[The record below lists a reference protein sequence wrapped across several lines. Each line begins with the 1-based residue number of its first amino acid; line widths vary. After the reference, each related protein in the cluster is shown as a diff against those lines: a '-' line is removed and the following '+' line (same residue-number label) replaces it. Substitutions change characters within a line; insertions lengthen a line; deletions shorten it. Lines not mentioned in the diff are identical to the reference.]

1 MMKKLED
8 AMRRSAEAMVVFW
21 SMFSAWCENRIE
33 DARNWWQNRRRE
45 RGDRPRRPRQTVVVR
60 NNRILPPF
68 VIIIIILWAN
78 KAGIFKDYPGIQ
90 EFVNMLAYVV
100 DQFYQFAMK
109 IVNSLVKHFNIPV
122 VWEDFQNW
130 FWKNWIF

>member
-1 MMKKLED
+1 MKKLED
-8 AMRRSAEAMVVFW
+8 YMRRFADAMVAFW
-21 SMFSAWCENRIE
+21 AVFSAWCVSRIT
-33 DARNWWQNRRRE
+33 DARTWCQERRRE
-45 RGDRPRRPRQTVVVR
+45 REDRPRRPRQTVVVR

-130 FWKNWIF
+130 FWSNWMF

>member
-1 MMKKLED
+1 MKKLGD
-8 AMRRSAEAMVVFW
+8 YMRRFAEAMVAFW
-21 SMFSAWCENRIE
+21 AVFSAWCVSRIT
-33 DARNWWQNRRRE
+33 DARTWCQERRRE
-45 RGDRPRRPRQTVVVR
+45 REDRQRRPRQTVVVR
-60 NNRILPPF
+60 NNRILPLF

-109 IVNSLVKHFNIPV
+109 IVNSLVKSFNIPA

-130 FWKNWIF
+130 FWTNWIF

>member
-8 AMRRSAEAMVVFW
+8 AMRRLAEAMVVFW

-45 RGDRPRRPRQTVVVR
+45 RDDRPRINVAVH
-60 NNRILPPF
+60 NNRILPTV
-68 VIIIIILWAN
+68 VIIIIVLYAN
-78 KAGIFKDYPGIQ
+78 KAGVFKEYPGLQ
-90 EFVNMLAYVV
+90 AFVNMFLYVM

-130 FWKNWIF
+130 FWSNWMF